1 MARRGKL
8 PKWAIKQA
16 GGINKKAWR
25 LARRGRKRTKTPKR
39 RATRRNNPKKRT
51 TMRRKKNFNI
61 NLLDLGGG
69 IVLADQFLG
78 RQAFDQVLALKVPD
92 LKGLPAHLRE
102 RTTQEALIKTG
113 VGIAVL
119 KTLAKGFARQVG
131 AIGPLK
137 LKI

>member
-1 MARRGKL
+1 MGFKKGWKAFKAAKRKRSKPRRTS
-8 PKWAIKQA
+8 A
-16 GGINKKAWR
+16 
-25 LARRGRKRTKTPKR
+25 GRKRR
-39 RATRRNNPKKRT
+39 GNPSRKRT
-51 TMRRKKNFNI
+51 MRKKKNFNI

-119 KTLAKGFARQVG
+119 KTLARGFARQVG

>member
-1 MARRGKL
+1 MK
-8 PKWAIKQA
+8 
-16 GGINKKAWR
+16 
-25 LARRGRKRTKTPKR
+25 
-39 RATRRNNPKKRT
+39 
-51 TMRRKKNFNI
+51 RKKNFNI

>member
-1 MARRGKL
+1 MARSKL

-25 LARRGRKRTKTPKR
+25 LARRGRKSSPKR
-39 RATRRNNPKKRT
+39 RRDTRRRNPTKRRS
-51 TMRRKKNFNI
+51 MRKSKNFNV

-78 RQAFDQVLALKVPD
+78 KQAFDQVLALKVPD
-92 LKGLPAHLRE
+92 LKGLPAHLRQ
-102 RTTQEALIKTG
+102 RSTQEQLIKTG